1 MVIRGTVK
9 KRGQD
14 GPIIFWEPQIDVA
27 VAGINLDFKTVAA
40 VVDTAFTGALALPS
54 DIVQELG
61 LTERGQRFVRL
72 AYGQR
77 GLRVYGAVV
86 SWFGQP
92 RAVPVHETDDKPLVG
107 NMLLTSCRL
116 TINFVE
122 DGEVI
127 IQSLWQTPS
136 P

>member
-1 MVIRGTVK
+1 MIIGTVK

-27 VAGINLDFKTVAA
+27 VAGINLDFKTVSA

-54 DIVQELG
+54 EIVQELA
-61 LTERGQRFVRL
+61 LTEQGQRFVQL

-86 SWFGQP
+86 SWFGRP
-92 RAVPVHETDDKPLVG
+92 RAVPVHETDDKPLIG

-116 TINFVE
+116 MIDFVE
-122 DGEVI
+122 DGEVN
-127 IQSLWQTPS
+127 IQPLWQTSS